1 MRESVRREA
10 LTLIVLVVAIDLLF
24 IAGYFLAGLRAA
36 SGAVKLG
43 FTVLWTLATLG
54 VVIRGLTRVRRA
66 RLAPPTARR

>member
-1 MRESVRREA
+1 MSESVRREVV
-10 LTLIVLVVAIDLLF
+10 TLIVLVVGVDLLF
-24 IAGYFLAGLRAA
+24 IAGYFLAGLQAA

-66 RLAPPTARR
+66 RLRD

>member
-1 MRESVRREA
+1 MKESVRREV
-10 LTLIVLVVAIDLLF
+10 LTLIVLVVGVDLVF
-24 IAGYFLAGLRAA
+24 IAGYFLAGLERS

-66 RLAPPTARR
+66 RLQG